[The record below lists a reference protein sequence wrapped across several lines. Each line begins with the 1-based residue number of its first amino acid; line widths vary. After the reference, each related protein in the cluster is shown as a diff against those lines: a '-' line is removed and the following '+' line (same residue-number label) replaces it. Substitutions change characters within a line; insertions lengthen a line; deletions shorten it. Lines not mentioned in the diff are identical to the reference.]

1 MTPLVERLL
10 SLRPEEPGVYLMK
23 DEGGRII
30 YVGKAK
36 SLKKRV
42 SQYFLRPQE
51 GKVKAMR
58 DSVSSF
64 DFIQVHSEK
73 EALVLEMNL
82 IKEHRPRFNV
92 VLMDDSHYPYI
103 ALRTKEARLFLS
115 RKAGK
120 EKGTIY
126 FGPFPNSGDCY
137 RTIALLNSLFP
148 TRKCRSLPAKPCL
161 YHGMGQCLAPCLG
174 KVDEEETR
182 KVAEGIRK
190 FLEGDA
196 EEVLRSLRARMK
208 EASESLRF
216 EEAGELRDK
225 IAAVERTISR
235 QRVEEMGDR
244 TARDVLAYCERE
256 GYLALALLTYRGG
269 RLLGKR
275 AKAFPSFGPPEEQV
289 LELVE
294 SLYQEEEPP
303 KELVLTLPGAKE
315 ELEALYP
322 GLHVLSPKEGRLH
335 EMQDIA
341 LLNARQ
347 ELDRHFLSARL
358 EEGEEEMLEELGRL
372 LHVPFP
378 ERIDLFDNSHLQG
391 AAPVGAM
398 VSFKN
403 GKPFK
408 GEYRKFHLKED
419 EAGDDFASMRD
430 IVERRYRPSVEEGR
444 PLPSLILVDGGLP
457 QVHAALEGLGRIPV
471 EIPVFGLYKNERH
484 ETEGILDK
492 EGTLYPLDR
501 KSPLFFL
508 LMRMQD
514 EVHRFAISVHR
525 TERGRKMVSSLFAG
539 IPGIGPRREEL
550 LRKHYPT
557 LESLRSAS
565 VEELMQILPR
575 DLAVM
580 VHALGEGKDGE
591 GS

>member
-10 SLRPEEPGVYLMK
+10 SLLPEEPGVYLMK
-23 DEGGRII
+23 DEEGRII

-58 DSVSSF
+58 DSVRSF

-73 EALVLEMNL
+73 EAFVLEMNL

-92 VLMDDSHYPYI
+92 MLMDDSHYPYI

-115 RKAGK
+115 RKARK

-126 FGPFPNSGDCY
+126 FGPFPNAGDCY
-137 RTIALLNSLFP
+137 RTIALLNSVFP
-148 TRKCRSLPAKPCL
+148 TRKCRSLPSRPCL
-161 YHGMGQCLAPCLG
+161 YYGMGQCLAPCVRAVG
-174 KVDEEETR
+174 EEETR
-182 KVAEGIRK
+182 KIAEGIRK
-190 FLEGDA
+190 FLQGDG
-196 EEVLRSLRARMK
+196 EEVLRTLRARMK
-208 EASESLRF
+208 EASEGLRF

-225 IAAVERTISR
+225 IAAIERTISR
-235 QRVEEMGDR
+235 QRVEETGDL
-244 TARDVLAYCERE
+244 TPRDVIAYCERE
-256 GYLALALLTYRGG
+256 GYLSLAVLTYRGG

-275 AKAFPSFGPPEEQV
+275 ARAFPSFGPPEEQI

-315 ELEALYP
+315 ELEQLYP
-322 GLHVLSPKEGRLH
+322 GLHVLSPQEGRLR
-335 EMQDIA
+335 EIQDIA

-347 ELDRHFLSARL
+347 ELDRLFLSARL
-358 EEGEEEMLEELGRL
+358 EEGEEEMLAELGRL

-391 AAPVGAM
+391 DAPVGAM
-398 VSFKN
+398 VSFRN
-403 GKPFK
+403 GRPFK
-408 GEYRKFHLKED
+408 GEYRKFRLREE

-430 IVERRYRPSVEEGR
+430 IVERRYRSPVEEGR

-457 QVHAALEGLGRIPV
+457 QVHAALEGLGRIPAD
-471 EIPVFGLYKNERH
+471 IPVFGLYKNARH

-492 EGTLYPLDR
+492 EGREYPLDR

-514 EVHRFAISVHR
+514 EVHRFAISFHR
-525 TERGRKMVSSLFAG
+525 KVRGKKMVSSLFSG

-557 LESLRSAS
+557 LESLRAAS
-565 VEELMQILPR
+565 VEELMQILPQ
-575 DLAVM
+575 DLAEKVR
-580 VHALGEGKDGE
+580 ALGEQGEGE